1 MSRLALGRLLG
12 TGKQAEV
19 FEYGEM
25 VAKLYLPGLPKRSAF
40 REAAILAVIESFA
53 LPAPRVAEVRQI
65 GGRWGLI
72 MTRMEG
78 PSFADGLAIEAA
90 PAAEYIKEMARLQF
104 AVHRHSGAFLPNL
117 KARLAENI
125 GNATAL
131 DDHRRNSLLA
141 RLAHMPNGTRLC
153 HGDLHPL
160 NIVGTLGSGSIVDW
174 LNASSGEPAADVCR
188 SYILI
193 KCFDPGWAMAH
204 VDAYSA
210 LSGDSRDRIFD
221 WLPFVAAARLAED
234 VPDEVQTLIE
244 MAEGTGEPRS

>member
-25 VAKLYLPGLPKRSAF
+25 VAKLYLPGSPKRSAF
-40 REAAILAVIESFA
+40 REAAILAIIEPFS
-53 LPAPRVAEVRQI
+53 LPVPRVAEVRRI
-65 GGRWGLI
+65 DGRWGLI

-78 PSFADGLAIEAA
+78 PSFADGLATEAE

-104 AVHRHSGAFLPNL
+104 TVHRHPGAFLPSL

-125 GNATAL
+125 GNAPAL
-131 DDHRRNSLLA
+131 DDRLRAVLLG
-141 RLAHMPNGTRLC
+141 RLAHMPDGAHLC

-160 NIVGTLGSGSIVDW
+160 NIVGTLRNGSIVDR

-188 SYILI
+188 SYVLI

-221 WLPFVAAARLAED
+221 WLPLVAAARLAED
-234 VPDEVQTLIE
+234 VPDEVQMLIE
-244 MAEGTGEPRS
+244 MAKE